1 MSLTT
6 LIIDDIQLTLVDL
19 AHSCNVSTDW
29 LITHIQAGLLSQPV
43 ADPQQANYTS
53 TELTRAR
60 RLYDIEQQ
68 FDANPE
74 LAALV
79 VDMMEKIEQLRC
91 QIHCNDAQVVDL

>member
-1 MSLTT
+1 
-6 LIIDDIQLTLVDL
+6 L

-29 LITHIQAGLLSQPV
+29 LITRIQAGLLSQPV
-43 ADPQQANYTS
+43 ADPEQANYTS

-79 VDMMEKIEQLRC
+79 VDMMEEIEVLRC
-91 QIHCNDAQVVDL
+91 QIQTGATHFIDS

>member
-6 LIIDDIQLTLVDL
+6 LIIDDTKLTLVDL

-29 LITHIQAGLLSQPV
+29 LITRIQAGLLGRPV
-43 ADPQQANYTS
+43 SAPQQANYTS
-53 TELTRAR
+53 AELTRAR
-60 RLYDIEQQ
+60 RLYNIEQQ

-79 VDMMEKIEQLRC
+79 VDMMEEIERLRC
-91 QIHCNDAQVVDL
+91 QIQDVDTQFIDS